1 MRILTLFLAIFS
13 ASIGFAQYQSQ
24 VVAEGDDA
32 FAVTPIKRLVVFPF
46 KVDRDLQKVADE
58 VWWDMREKLTDNKR
72 FLIASKNFMEVKDVF
87 QPRGALIPSDAI
99 ILGRLL
105 ESHGLITT
113 FVRDNELSMQAYETR
128 NGTLLWQK
136 KIVFHPSTPV
146 SKQLPDAASKLIL
159 DFIASVPYQG
169 SVILDSISTKP
180 LFSDNGKT
188 YFRADVG
195 VSTTVTVGSVAQ
207 VIRLLPKSLK
217 PQYDEGTTVDIIA
230 EGTITKVDG
239 NVATIEVKRRRD
251 GADIRENDLVR
262 LPGESKRLQQKST
275 IDAPAITVAGT
286 QLLTEEGDNLTEKEK
301 QSKPLVTA
309 LGFIGSLVT
318 FILLAF

>member
-1 MRILTLFLAIFS
+1 MRNLTFFLAIFIS
-13 ASIGFAQYQSQ
+13 FSSFAQSQ
-24 VVAEGDDA
+24 KGESFEDA
-32 FAVTPIKRLVVFPF
+32 FAVTAIKRIVVFPF
-46 KVDRDLQKVADE
+46 KVERDLQKVADE

-72 FLIASKNFMEVKDVF
+72 FLIASKNFMEVKDVY

-105 ESHGLITT
+105 ESHGLITS
-113 FVRDNELSMQAYETR
+113 FVRDNELSMQAYDTR

-136 KIVFHPSTPV
+136 KISFHPSTPV
-146 SKQLPDAASKLIL
+146 SKQLPDAAGKLIL

-180 LFSDNGKT
+180 IFVDGGKS

-195 VSTTVTVGSVAQ
+195 VSSAVTVGSVAQ
-207 VIRLLPKSLK
+207 VIRLSPKSLK
-217 PQYDEGTTVDIIA
+217 PQYDEGTTVDIVA

-239 NVATIEVKRRRD
+239 NVATVEIKRRRE

-262 LPGESKRLQQKST
+262 LPGESKRLEQKSMGT
-275 IDAPAITVAGT
+275 PSINIAGT
-286 QLLTEEGDNLTEKEK
+286 QLLTEEGTKLTEKEK
-301 QSKPLVTA
+301 ESKPLVTA
-309 LGFIGSLVT
+309 LGFIGSLAL